1 MRRLAARAQAL
12 VTTPMSVRL
21 ERLARDV
28 GTLLGRRPS
37 PPVARVGARAAPR
50 SAGRWLTVREV
61 VRETPD
67 AVSLVFEA
75 TLPDWRAGQ
84 FLTVHVPTPEGP
96 VRRAYSLCTVPSDPR
111 GPAIAIKRVPGGKAS
126 GHLVEH
132 ARVGMRLEVR
142 GPSGQFTLPPRR
154 SPAPRV
160 VALVGGGSGITPL
173 IALAEEALA
182 QGDRVVLLYGN
193 RALEDVIFGARL
205 EALVTSSGGRFTVR
219 HVLERPPAG
228 WGGGV
233 GRLDVPTALAE
244 LGPLAAARPEVIMSC
259 GPEPMM
265 AAIREAA
272 HTLGLAASL
281 REERFQSLGEQR
293 IDNLPTTPQR
303 LRIHLGGR
311 AHEVLARPGATLLEA
326 GLAAGLPMPS
336 SCTMGGCGACRVKVR
351 GAVVH
356 DTPNALE
363 PDEAAAGYAF
373 ACIAHPLGACDV
385 EVP

>member
-12 VTTPMSVRL
+12 VTTPMSARL
-21 ERLARDV
+21 EALARDLS
-28 GTLLGRRPS
+28 TLLGRRPS
-37 PPVARVGARAAPR
+37 PPVARVGARATPR
-50 SAGRWLTVREV
+50 PVGRWLTVREV
-61 VRETPD
+61 MRETPD
-67 AVSLVFEA
+67 AVSLAFEP

-96 VRRAYSLCTVPSDPR
+96 VRRAYSLCTVPTDPR

-132 ARVGMRLEVR
+132 AHVGMRLEVR

-154 SPAPRV
+154 SPSPRV
-160 VALVGGGSGITPL
+160 VVLVGGGSGITPL

-193 RALEDVIFGARL
+193 RALEDVIFAARL
-205 EALVTSSGGRFTVR
+205 EALVAASGGRFTVR
-219 HVLERPPAG
+219 HVLERPPAA
-228 WGGGV
+228 WQGGV
-233 GRLDVPTALAE
+233 GRLDAPTALAE
-244 LGPLAAARPEVIMSC
+244 LGPLVAASPEVIMSC
-259 GPEPMM
+259 GPGPMM
-265 AAIREAA
+265 ASIREAVD
-272 HTLGLAASL
+272 TLGLAASL

-293 IDNLPTTPQR
+293 TENLPTTPQR
-303 LRIHLGGR
+303 LRIHVGGH

-363 PDEAAAGYAF
+363 PDEEAAGYAL